1 MQSTVSSSTP
11 KTPFWGDFTP
21 SIDRHLPAWAR
32 RSNPVVRRHLGIHWK
47 VLPLEVDLLLRLLLI
62 QGGVIVVSIP
72 VPILLPLLFTMLP
85 VSLVLLPFV
94 FIAYARLL
102 LQVGSFTVR
111 MIVDE
116 QNNNTLALL
125 RTTPMSLR
133 HILYSKAAAG
143 VWRTVEDLGLIIMGT
158 ALLTLP
164 VIGLQYAAYWPLDE
178 VNFISRGAL
187 ALGLL
192 SSVARLFVEPVMMAA
207 CAIAVGTVVP
217 ARTPALLSV
226 TAVGFFYFLLI
237 NLPRLLPM
245 PPELRIVV
253 EFVLPVVLPVVVSL
267 AAFRLAE
274 RVLRR
279 D

>member
-1 MQSTVSSSTP
+1 MQSTVSPS

-21 SIDRHLPAWAR
+21 SVDRHLPAWAR

-47 VLPLEVDLLLRLLLI
+47 VLPLEVDLLTRLLLI
-62 QGGVIVVSIP
+62 QLAVIAISIP

-94 FIAYARLL
+94 LAAYARLL

-143 VWRTVEDLGLIIMGT
+143 VWRTVEDLGLIIMGA

-178 VNFISRGAL
+178 VNVISRVAL

-192 SSVARLFVEPVMMAA
+192 TSVARLFVEPVMIASF
-207 CAIAVGTVVP
+207 AIVVGTIVP
-217 ARTPALLSV
+217 SRTPALLSL
-226 TAVGFFYFLLI
+226 AGLGFFYFLLI
-237 NLPRLLPM
+237 NLPRALMM
-245 PPELRIVV
+245 PPELRMLL
-253 EFVLPVVLPVVVSL
+253 EFVLPIVLPLVLSMV
-267 AAFRLAE
+267 AFRLAE
-274 RVLRR
+274 TVLRR

>member
-1 MQSTVSSSTP
+1 
-11 KTPFWGDFTP
+11 
-21 SIDRHLPAWAR
+21 
-32 RSNPVVRRHLGIHWK
+32 VVRRHLGIHWK
-47 VLPLEVDLLLRLLLI
+47 VLPLEVELLTRLLLI
-62 QGGVIVVSIP
+62 QCAVIAISIP

-94 FIAYARLL
+94 LGAYVRLL

-125 RTTPMSLR
+125 RTTPISLR

-143 VWRTVEDLGLIIMGT
+143 VWRTVEDLGLIIMGA

-178 VNFISRGAL
+178 VNVISRVAL

-192 SSVARLFVEPVMMAA
+192 TSVARLFIEPVMIASF
-207 CAIAVGTVVP
+207 AILVGTIVP
-217 ARTPALLSV
+217 SRTPALLSL
-226 TAVGFFYFLLI
+226 AGLGFFYFLLI
-237 NLPRLLPM
+237 NLPRLLMM
-245 PPELRIVV
+245 PPELRMLL
-253 EFVLPVVLPVVVSL
+253 EFVMPIVLPLLLSML
-267 AAFRLAE
+267 AFRLAE
-274 RVLRR
+274 RILRR

>member
-1 MQSTVSSSTP
+1 MQSTVSPP
-11 KTPFWGDFTP
+11 KTSFWGDFTP
-21 SIDRHLPAWAR
+21 SVDRHLPAWAR

-47 VLPLEVDLLLRLLLI
+47 VLPLEVDLLTRLLLI
-62 QGGVIVVSIP
+62 QIAVIAISIP

-94 FIAYARLL
+94 LLAYVRLL
-102 LQVGSFTVR
+102 LQVGNFTVR

-125 RTTPMSLR
+125 RTTPISLR
-133 HILYSKAAAG
+133 HILYAKAAAG
-143 VWRTVEDLGLIIMGT
+143 VWRTVEDLGLIIMGA

-178 VNFISRGAL
+178 VNVISRVAL

-192 SSVARLFVEPVMMAA
+192 TSVARLFVEPVMIAA
-207 CAIAVGTVVP
+207 FAILVGTIVP
-217 ARTPALLSV
+217 ARTPALLSL
-226 TAVGFFYFLLI
+226 AGLGFFYFLLI
-237 NLPRLLPM
+237 NLPRLLIM
-245 PPELRIVV
+245 APELRMLL
-253 EFVLPVVLPVVVSL
+253 EFALPIALPVLLSL
-267 AAFRLAE
+267 LAFRAAE

>member
-1 MQSTVSSSTP
+1 MQSTVSPS

-21 SIDRHLPAWAR
+21 SVDRHLPAWAR

-47 VLPLEVDLLLRLLLI
+47 VLPLEVDLLTRLLLI
-62 QGGVIVVSIP
+62 QLAVIAISIP

-94 FIAYARLL
+94 LAAYARLL

-143 VWRTVEDLGLIIMGT
+143 VWRTVEDLGLIIMGA

-178 VNFISRGAL
+178 VNVISRVAL

-192 SSVARLFVEPVMMAA
+192 TSVARLFVEPVMIASF
-207 CAIAVGTVVP
+207 AIVVGTIVP
-217 ARTPALLSV
+217 SRTPALLSL
-226 TAVGFFYFLLI
+226 AGLGFFYFLLI
-237 NLPRLLPM
+237 NLPRALMM
-245 PPELRIVV
+245 PPELRMLL
-253 EFVLPVVLPVVVSL
+253 EFVLPIVLPIVLSMV
-267 AAFRLAE
+267 AFRLAE
-274 RVLRR
+274 TVLRR

>member
-1 MQSTVSSSTP
+1 MQSTVSPS

-21 SIDRHLPAWAR
+21 SVDRHLPAWAR

-47 VLPLEVDLLLRLLLI
+47 VLPLEVDLLTRVLLI
-62 QGGVIVVSIP
+62 QIAIIAISIP

-94 FIAYARLL
+94 LAAYARLL

-133 HILYSKAAAG
+133 HILYSKAAVG
-143 VWRTVEDLGLIIMGT
+143 VWRTVEDLGLIIMGA

-178 VNFISRGAL
+178 VNVISRVAL

-192 SSVARLFVEPVMMAA
+192 TSVARLFVEPVMIASF
-207 CAIAVGTVVP
+207 AIVVGTIVP
-217 ARTPALLSV
+217 SRTPALLSL
-226 TAVGFFYFLLI
+226 AGLGFFYFLLI
-237 NLPRLLPM
+237 NLPRALMM
-245 PPELRIVV
+245 PPELRMLL
-253 EFVLPVVLPVVVSL
+253 EFVLPIVLPLVLSMV
-267 AAFRLAE
+267 AFRLAE
-274 RVLRR
+274 TVLRR

>member
-1 MQSTVSSSTP
+1 LQSTVSPS

-21 SIDRHLPAWAR
+21 SVDRHLPAWAR

-47 VLPLEVDLLLRLLLI
+47 VLPLEVDLLTRVLLI
-62 QGGVIVVSIP
+62 QIAIIAISIP

-94 FIAYARLL
+94 LAAYARLL

-143 VWRTVEDLGLIIMGT
+143 VWRTVEDLGLIIMGA

-178 VNFISRGAL
+178 VNVISRVAL

-192 SSVARLFVEPVMMAA
+192 TSVARLFVEPVMIASF
-207 CAIAVGTVVP
+207 AIVVGTIVP
-217 ARTPALLSV
+217 SRTPALLSL
-226 TAVGFFYFLLI
+226 AGLGFFYFLLI
-237 NLPRLLPM
+237 NLPRALMM
-245 PPELRIVV
+245 PPELRMLL
-253 EFVLPVVLPVVVSL
+253 EFVLPIVLPIVLSMV
-267 AAFRLAE
+267 AFRLAE
-274 RVLRR
+274 TVLRR

>member
-1 MQSTVSSSTP
+1 VSPS

-21 SIDRHLPAWAR
+21 SVDRHLPAWAR

-47 VLPLEVDLLLRLLLI
+47 VLPLEVDLLTRLLLI
-62 QGGVIVVSIP
+62 QLAVIAISIP

-94 FIAYARLL
+94 LAAYARLL

-143 VWRTVEDLGLIIMGT
+143 VWRTVEDLGLIIMGA

-178 VNFISRGAL
+178 VNVISRVAL

-192 SSVARLFVEPVMMAA
+192 TSVARLFVEPVMIASF
-207 CAIAVGTVVP
+207 AIVVGTIVP
-217 ARTPALLSV
+217 SRTPALLSL
-226 TAVGFFYFLLI
+226 AGLGFFYF
-237 NLPRLLPM
+237 
-245 PPELRIVV
+245 
-253 EFVLPVVLPVVVSL
+253 
-267 AAFRLAE
+267 
-274 RVLRR
+274 
-279 D
+279 

>member
-1 MQSTVSSSTP
+1 MQSTVSPS

-21 SIDRHLPAWAR
+21 SVDRHLPAWAR

-47 VLPLEVDLLLRLLLI
+47 VLPLEVDLLTRVLLI
-62 QGGVIVVSIP
+62 QIAIIAISIP

-94 FIAYARLL
+94 LAAYARLL

-143 VWRTVEDLGLIIMGT
+143 VWRTVEDLGLIIMGA

-178 VNFISRGAL
+178 VNVISRVAL

-192 SSVARLFVEPVMMAA
+192 TSVARLFVEPVMIASF
-207 CAIAVGTVVP
+207 AIVVGTIVP
-217 ARTPALLSV
+217 SRTPALLSL
-226 TAVGFFYFLLI
+226 AGLGFFYFLLI
-237 NLPRLLPM
+237 NLPRALMM
-245 PPELRIVV
+245 PPELRMLL
-253 EFVLPVVLPVVVSL
+253 EFVLPIVLPLVLSMV
-267 AAFRLAE
+267 AFRLAE
-274 RVLRR
+274 TVLRR

>member
-1 MQSTVSSSTP
+1 LQSTVSPS

-21 SIDRHLPAWAR
+21 SVDRHLPAWAR

-47 VLPLEVDLLLRLLLI
+47 VLPLEVDLLTRVLLI
-62 QGGVIVVSIP
+62 QIAIIAISIP

-94 FIAYARLL
+94 LAAYARLL

-143 VWRTVEDLGLIIMGT
+143 VWRTVEDLGLIIMGA

-178 VNFISRGAL
+178 VNVISRVAL

-192 SSVARLFVEPVMMAA
+192 TSVARLFVEPVMIASF
-207 CAIAVGTVVP
+207 AIVVGTIVP
-217 ARTPALLSV
+217 SRTPALLSL
-226 TAVGFFYFLLI
+226 AGLGFFYFLLI
-237 NLPRLLPM
+237 NLPRALMM
-245 PPELRIVV
+245 PPELRMLL
-253 EFVLPVVLPVVVSL
+253 EFVLPIVLPLVLSMV
-267 AAFRLAE
+267 AFRLAE
-274 RVLRR
+274 TVLRR

>member
-1 MQSTVSSSTP
+1 LQSTVSPS

-21 SIDRHLPAWAR
+21 SVDRHLPAWAR

-47 VLPLEVDLLLRLLLI
+47 VLPLEVDLLTRLLLI
-62 QGGVIVVSIP
+62 QLAVIAISIP

-94 FIAYARLL
+94 LAAYARLL

-143 VWRTVEDLGLIIMGT
+143 VWRTVEDLGLIIMGA

-178 VNFISRGAL
+178 VNVISRVAL

-192 SSVARLFVEPVMMAA
+192 TSVARLFVEPVMIASF
-207 CAIAVGTVVP
+207 AIVVGTIVP
-217 ARTPALLSV
+217 SRTPALLSL
-226 TAVGFFYFLLI
+226 AGLGFFYFLLI
-237 NLPRLLPM
+237 NLPRALMM
-245 PPELRIVV
+245 PPELRMLL
-253 EFVLPVVLPVVVSL
+253 EFVLPIVLPLVLSMV
-267 AAFRLAE
+267 AFRLAE
-274 RVLRR
+274 TVLRR

>member
-1 MQSTVSSSTP
+1 MQSTVSPS

-21 SIDRHLPAWAR
+21 SVDRHLPAWAR

-47 VLPLEVDLLLRLLLI
+47 VLPLEVDLLTRVLLI
-62 QGGVIVVSIP
+62 QIAIIAISIP

-94 FIAYARLL
+94 LAAYARLL

-143 VWRTVEDLGLIIMGT
+143 VWRTVEDLGLIIMGA

-178 VNFISRGAL
+178 VNVISRVAL

-192 SSVARLFVEPVMMAA
+192 TSVARLFVEPVMIASF
-207 CAIAVGTVVP
+207 AIVVGTIVP
-217 ARTPALLSV
+217 SRTPALLSL
-226 TAVGFFYFLLI
+226 AGLGFFYFLLI
-237 NLPRLLPM
+237 NLPRALMM
-245 PPELRIVV
+245 PPELRMLL
-253 EFVLPVVLPVVVSL
+253 EFVLPIVLPIVLSMV
-267 AAFRLAE
+267 AFRLAE
-274 RVLRR
+274 TVLRR